1 MAVQRW
7 TDEML
12 DELGQTVDR
21 IAHIVEEQSSSIR
34 EQSASVKQQA
44 EEAKELGIRFS
55 AYQQSSQWVVNLAFG
70 LLASATLTT
79 IITSVF
85 RR

>member
-12 DELGQTVDR
+12 DEL
-21 IAHIVEEQSSSIR
+21 AHIVEEQSSSIR
-34 EQSASVKQQA
+34 EQGAAIREQSASIKQQA